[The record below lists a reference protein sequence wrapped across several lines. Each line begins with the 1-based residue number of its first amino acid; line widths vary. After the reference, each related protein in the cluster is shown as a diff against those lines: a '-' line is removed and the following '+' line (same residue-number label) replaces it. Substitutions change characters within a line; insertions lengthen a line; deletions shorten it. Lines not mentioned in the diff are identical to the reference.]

1 MGVPYFS
8 GQVKMNKKILIAGI
22 GNILLT
28 DEGLG
33 VHILKE
39 LSKKK
44 LPKEVE
50 LAEIGTAVFELVR
63 FMDGKD
69 KVIIVDAIV
78 SDEAPGTIYKL
89 TPKELKS
96 SRKNQL
102 ASLHQFG
109 ICEAIE
115 TSAQM
120 GNTPEIVI
128 FGVVPKDYQSIGTEL
143 TLELKKS
150 IPKIIQEILKEAK

>member
-1 MGVPYFS
+1 
-8 GQVKMNKKILIAGI
+8 MNKRILIAGI
-22 GNILLT
+22 GNLLFT

-44 LPKEVE
+44 LPKKVE
-50 LAEIGTAVFELVR
+50 LAEIGTATFELVR
-63 FMDGKD
+63 FIDGKD

-96 SRKNQL
+96 SSKNQL

-115 TSAQM
+115 TVTQM

-128 FGVVPKDYQSIGTEL
+128 FGVVLKDYQSIGTEL
-143 TLELKKS
+143 TPELKKS
-150 IPKIIQEILKEAK
+150 IPKIIQEILKEIK